1 VATWVGAKA
10 AVEEGV
16 DTAHVLGEA
25 FQARVLE
32 WELQRRTGELCLAD
46 M

>member
-1 VATWVGAKA
+1 LRAERQA
-10 AVEEGV
+10 ASEEGV
-16 DTAHVLGEA
+16 DAKDVLGEA

-32 WELQRRTGELCLAD
+32 WELQRRTGDLSLAD